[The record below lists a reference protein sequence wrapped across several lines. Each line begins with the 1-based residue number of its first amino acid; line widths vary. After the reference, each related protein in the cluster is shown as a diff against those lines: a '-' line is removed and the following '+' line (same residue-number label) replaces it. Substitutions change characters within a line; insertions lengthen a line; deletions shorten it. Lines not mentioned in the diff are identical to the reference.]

1 MSEHG
6 TISRYNSGCRCDE
19 CRRANREYGRE
30 YYRKRKQA
38 DREADLAKRRACR
51 EMYPCRSP
59 HGTRSRYNSGCRCDE
74 CRRANREYERRRTMT
89 RIAVECGAPSPMVDA
104 EPVRRRILDLL
115 AAGYSRREICRI
127 SGLARTTLHSITTA
141 HHRSGKPV
149 KMVRRE
155 TKDAIFAIRGR
166 RSLSGHQ
173 VVSARW
179 MADQVARYLS
189 LGMSVAGL
197 SRVTGI
203 DRQVL
208 DGLVHGRRRGVNAST
223 LHAFVRAKPALDSM
237 LADHERRDGWEV

>member
-1 MSEHG
+1 MSE
-6 TISRYNSGCRCDE
+6 
-19 CRRANREYGRE
+19 
-30 YYRKRKQA
+30 
-38 DREADLAKRRACR
+38 
-51 EMYPCRSP
+51 
-59 HGTRSRYNSGCRCDE
+59 HGTRSRYVSGCRCDE
-74 CRRANREYERRRTMT
+74 CRRANREYERRRTMMKV
-89 RIAVECGAPSPMVDA
+89 AVECGAPSPMVDA
-104 EPVRRRILDLL
+104 EPVRRRIDDLL
-115 AAGYSRREICRI
+115 AGGYSRREICRI
-127 SGLARTTLHSITTA
+127 TGLSRSALHSITTA

-179 MADQVARYLS
+179 MAGQVERYLS

-208 DGLVHGRRRGVNAST
+208 DALVHGRRRSVNAST
-223 LHAFVRAKPALDSM
+223 LQAFVKAKPALDSM

>member
-1 MSEHG
+1 MSE
-6 TISRYNSGCRCDE
+6 
-19 CRRANREYGRE
+19 
-30 YYRKRKQA
+30 
-38 DREADLAKRRACR
+38 
-51 EMYPCRSP
+51 

-89 RIAVECGAPSPMVDA
+89 KVAVECGMPSPMVDA

-127 SGLARTTLHSITTA
+127 SGLARSTLHSITTA
-141 HHRSGKPV
+141 HHRTGKPV

-155 TKDAIFAIRGR
+155 TKDAVFAIRGR

-173 VVSARW
+173 IVSARW
-179 MADQVARYLS
+179 MADQVERCLS
-189 LGMSVAGL
+189 LGVSVAGI

-203 DRQVL
+203 DRQVF

-223 LHAFVRAKPALDSM
+223 LHAFVKAKPVLDSM
-237 LADHERRDGWEV
+237 LAAANERRGEWEV